1 MAKLD
6 TWLHLKLVTEA
17 HLDESSSE
25 NTWRVTDQCRDEQN
39 VVFTWRQC
47 SHRTRC
53 PETAAV
59 LSSCLLEI
67 IHPSFSF
74 LLFRSLWVVLAVIP
88 IQKEE
93 RERAHDKEEE
103 DPYSEACIVFDGL
116 VRHKHQMLDFLS
128 KQPKPNADS
137 LSGISYLSY
146 VLIAI
151 LDILR
156 CTHNQLVNIVN
167 LAFLLQKVEW
177 TSFMSKRFN
186 LKTKK
191 GTGWQKRKE

>member
-1 MAKLD
+1 MASSKTCLQKH
-6 TWLHLKLVTEA
+6 TWMKAPLKTLK
-17 HLDESSSE
+17 S
-25 NTWRVTDQCRDEQN
+25 TDQCSDEQN
-39 VVFTWRQC
+39 VVFIWRQC

-59 LSSCLLEI
+59 LSSSLLQI
-67 IHPSFSF
+67 IHPRFSF

-137 LSGISYLSY
+137 LSCISYLSY

-156 CTHNQLVNIVN
+156 CAHNQLVNIVN
-167 LAFLLQKVEW
+167 LAFLLQEVEW

-186 LKTKK
+186 LKTVLK
-191 GTGWQKRKE
+191 GQDGRNGKSGTHLL